1 MIATKEAQTVFVP
14 HTSAPT
20 SGAPE
25 YVSLQTQ
32 SLRRLSWRGLE
43 HNTLGTG
50 SDIKQPAL
58 PWAQSSSALLL
69 GYQLQNFVLIPWP
82 WLRSESLTPS
92 QAKRGR
98 GKDKEW

>member
-25 YVSLQTQ
+25 YVSLQTK

-43 HNTLGTG
+43 HNTLGTRTY
-50 SDIKQPAL
+50 IKQPAL
-58 PWAQSSSALLL
+58 PWAQSSSAPLL
-69 GYQLQNFVLIPWP
+69 GYTNYRTL
-82 WLRSESLTPS
+82 S
-92 QAKRGR
+92 
-98 GKDKEW
+98 